1 MLWPVYRCFN
11 LLFGAVVVFVVY
23 ASEPALSRCLMAASK
38 WLEAGF
44 VMATFPMVDY
54 SRSGKDVW
62 NYAECASQVFMAAA
76 MSLMAADSFLQT
88 GGTAQTGFALLANLS
103 ILSVPVM
110 VYMDHLWHRNEPNHR
125 ACPHEAA
132 HQKKL
137 AEKKDQAEEDGL
149 IEGDGHEGGEQGDE
163 GVGGGNAVLS
173 DFDVDC
179 QDGMAKEE
187 TPAVSRNPLAGWW
200 GGSGNEDETAPLSP
214 STGGIAIELH
224 AFTDSDEDGLQDD
237 DMINIGT
244 SMEVSLVDMALT
256 HKEHAKVLEKVK
268 EDTAVSNEQRAEEQ
282 RIVDI
287 QNKVRH
293 EPFPAA
299 NKHRTRQMVREKV
312 ARRKLERDEE
322 TGRLAKKAP
331 AAAASKVRS
340 V

>member
-1 MLWPVYRCFN
+1 
-11 LLFGAVVVFVVY
+11 
-23 ASEPALSRCLMAASK
+23 MAASK

-132 HQKKL
+132 HQKKQ

-149 IEGDGHEGGEQGDE
+149 LEGDGHEGGEQGDE

-268 EDTAVSNEQRAEEQ
+268 KTRQCRTSS
-282 RIVDI
+282 
-287 QNKVRH
+287 VRRSS
-293 EPFPAA
+293 ASWTS
-299 NKHRTRQMVREKV
+299 RTRSDTSPFRRRTSTERGRWSGKRWHGASSSAMRRRGDSPKRHRPRWP
-312 ARRKLERDEE
+312 ARC
-322 TGRLAKKAP
+322 
-331 AAAASKVRS
+331 AACSTRG
-340 V
+340 